1 MVFLDLLFPRR
12 CPVCDGVLPMGEM
25 ACPQCTDRL
34 TIIQSPFCR
43 KCGKALTDSRE
54 EYCSDCE
61 SRKHLFREGRALYEY
76 PCIKKSIYRFKYRGR
91 KEYAEFYGRELA
103 GHLGEAILS
112 WKPDVLAPVP
122 LHRSRKRMRGY
133 NQAQAL
139 AEHLGKRLGIPV
151 NSRLIVRTKKTVPQK
166 LLSFEK
172 RQNNLKRAFKI
183 TENVVKL
190 NTIIIIDDIY
200 TTGSTVDAMTEVL
213 QEAGIKNVYFVALA
227 IGRG

>member
-12 CPVCDGVLPMGEM
+12 CPACDRVLVIGEM
-25 ACPQCTDRL
+25 VCPQCTDRL

-54 EYCSDCE
+54 EYCIDCE

-76 PCIKKSIYRFKYRGR
+76 PCIKESIYRFKYRGR

-103 GHLGEAILS
+103 HHLGKVILS
-112 WKPDVLAPVP
+112 WQPDALVPVP
-122 LHRSRKRMRGY
+122 LHRSRKRLRGY

-139 AEHLGKRLGIPV
+139 AENLGKRLGIPV
-151 NSRLIVRTKKTVPQK
+151 NSRLIVRTKKTIPQK

-172 RQNNLKRAFKI
+172 RQNNLKKAFKI
-183 TENVVKL
+183 DENVVKL

-200 TTGSTVDAMTEVL
+200 TTGSTVDAMTATL